1 MALRG
6 SAALSLGFLAAG
18 AGVTTSLCPKD
29 LDPYMGEASPFGW
42 PVAPNEWQFSHPECW
57 AQKYPLCAGSR
68 QSPMNLDFTLTNA
81 ECKAKKAGAP
91 GALATQAHYR
101 ALDGGQIVT
110 VSKYMRSASVA
121 GNLGSVMLKDGHGH
135 DIEYEATSA
144 HLTAGGVHTINGTAA
159 DAELMIVHKPKYEA
173 DALSGAVVVSVLFKK
188 DSSSN
193 SLFSQMGFRSDG
205 NVDALVDRSE
215 WKAPSIIDL
224 RAAMQGALQGLAYSY
239 SGSVPVPPCTENVHY
254 IVLAAKQPVSEAQ
267 IKALETVLT
276 KQLGGLRKRPAV
288 RRDPDEI
295 CREILENS
303 LDVVIP
309 TSSCSALSDKT
320 AACWATTCDKSPID
334 IEPSKADHAAGPVS
348 AASLIAYTPTNHVT
362 VAPSMYTL
370 DAIGQFGHLLLN
382 GRMFEAKKVSVKAV
396 SQHTFNGTR
405 HAGELIVEH
414 VLFGDESDSHAA
426 PAASQLRVMVSV
438 PLKLGRENSLL
449 RKLGL
454 GVDSNKAAIRDG
466 NSYEIHETVNLAE
479 ELKAST
485 SGQWFWY
492 SGGPTTPGACPALG
506 VQWMV
511 FQEPLEVSLAQLNNL
526 VLPVSGMD
534 STVMPKPIDEKTVI
548 LGSLP
553 KQAFMLGSCDQEDA
567 LHNDPACWAAST
579 PACAGRAQSPIDIKS
594 SAVSETGSESF
605 LHKTSWKPVS
615 GLRVVNDGRSL
626 GFSSNQLGYT
636 TVIGPS
642 GFPKFYQ
649 VTGATLKMP
658 SEHLINGKQYP
669 AELQVIQKNQKT
681 VLEYDDDDVIV
692 SSFMFELGD
701 ENKLLKQMLG
711 AKIPASGSY
720 STVSQPIDLQW
731 ALGPA
736 LDGPFFKYDGSYTTS
751 SCSEV
756 VDWAVFETPM
766 ALSAEQMQVFRAA
779 FPSSG
784 NNRPI
789 QPLND
794 RSIVKNTMQEAAAV
808 DHRYFLNREMARD
821 KKETNP
827 MLLLFP
833 IVGTIL
839 LCSTVMFWTFQ
850 REDSSRKRESAG
862 GLARDAKPSTIGR
875 GYNNL

>member
-1 MALRG
+1 MVLRG
-6 SAALSLGFLAAG
+6 SAALSLGVLAAG
-18 AGVTTSLCPKD
+18 VGTSLCPKN

-42 PVAPNEWQFSHPECW
+42 PVAPNEWQFASPECW
-57 AQKYPLCAGSR
+57 ADKYPLCAGSR
-68 QSPMNLDFTLTNA
+68 QSPMRLDFTLTNA
-81 ECKAKKAGAP
+81 ECRAKKAGAP
-91 GALATQAHYR
+91 GALANQARYR
-101 ALDGGQIVT
+101 ALDGGQTVT
-110 VSKYMRSASVA
+110 VSKYMRSASMV
-121 GNLGSVMLKDGHGH
+121 GILGSIMLKDSDGH

-144 HLTAGGVHTINGTAA
+144 HLTAGGLHTINGTAA
-159 DAELMIVHKPKYEA
+159 DAEMMIVHKPKYAA
-173 DALSGAVVVSVLFKK
+173 DALSGAVVVSVLFNKG
-188 DSSSN
+188 SSIN

-205 NVDALVDRSE
+205 NVDDLAGRSE
-215 WKAPSIIDL
+215 WKAPLIIDL
-224 RAAMQGALQGLAYSY
+224 RAAMRDPLQGVSYSY
-239 SGSVPVPPCTENVHY
+239 SGSVPVPPCTENVQY
-254 IVLAAKQPVSEAQ
+254 IVLVAKQSVSEAQ
-267 IKALETVLT
+267 LTALATVLT
-276 KQLGGLRKRPAV
+276 QQLGGLRKRPAV
-288 RRDPDEI
+288 ARDPDGI
-295 CREILENS
+295 CREISENS
-303 LDVVIP
+303 LDVVAP
-309 TSSCSALSDKT
+309 TSSCSVPSDKT
-320 AACWATTCDKSPID
+320 AACWATTCDKSPIN
-334 IEPSKADHAAGPVS
+334 IEPSKVDKAVGPVS
-348 AASLIAYTPTNHVT
+348 AASLIDYTPTSLVT
-362 VAPSMYTL
+362 VAPSMYSL
-370 DAIGQFGHLLLN
+370 DAKGQFGRLLLN
-382 GRMFEAKKVSVKAV
+382 GRIFEAKKVSVKAV

-405 HAGELIVEH
+405 HAGELIVEN
-414 VLFGDESDSHAA
+414 VLFGDQSDSQAA
-426 PAASQLRVMVSV
+426 HRVMVSV
-438 PLKLGRENSLL
+438 PLKLGRENPLL

-454 GVDSNKAAIRDG
+454 GVESHKEAIRSG
-466 NSYEIHETVNLAE
+466 NSYEIQATVNLAE

-485 SGQWFWY
+485 SGQWYWY
-492 SGGPTTPGACPALG
+492 SGGPTTPGACLAWG
-506 VQWMV
+506 VKWMV
-511 FQEPLEVSLAQLNNL
+511 FQEPLEISLEQLNNL
-526 VLPVSGMD
+526 VLPVSGVD
-534 STVMPKPIDEKTVI
+534 STVMPKPIDQTTVI
-548 LGSLP
+548 LGAMP
-553 KQAFMLGSCDQEDA
+553 KQGLMLGSCDQADA
-567 LHNDPACWAAST
+567 SRNDPACWAAST
-579 PACAGRAQSPIDIKS
+579 PACSGRAQSPIDIKS
-594 SAVSETGSESF
+594 NAVSVTGNESY

-615 GLRVVNDGRSL
+615 GLRVINDGRSL
-626 GFSSNQLGYT
+626 GFQSNQLGYT
-636 TVIGPS
+636 TVIGPN
-642 GFPKFYQ
+642 GFPKYYQ

-701 ENKLLKQMLG
+701 ENKLLKQILG
-711 AKIPASGSY
+711 KKIPASGSY

-779 FPSSG
+779 FPSAG

-862 GLARDAKPSTIGR
+862 DLARDAKPSTIGR